1 MTNEEHR
8 TKKDVEVD
16 YGRNS
21 VAPQPHFLFFLLL
34 LTSLSQNLSMLN
46 LGTLYSAS
54 LTPIYSK
61 KGHLVDLQLTQV
73 SCCLVQKKLAHPG
86 ELVPSALSN
95 LGAQA
100 SQRHKDLSSY
110 EPNPHPT
117 IPLLEE

>member
-46 LGTLYSAS
+46 LGS
-54 LTPIYSK
+54 L
-61 KGHLVDLQLTQV
+61 VMD
-73 SCCLVQKKLAHPG
+73 AW
-86 ELVPSALSN
+86 
-95 LGAQA
+95 GANIFPVRKYN
-100 SQRHKDLSSY
+100 SRTFH
-110 EPNPHPT
+110 T
-117 IPLLEE
+117 

>member
-46 LGTLYSAS
+46 LGSLYSAS

-61 KGHLVDLQLTQV
+61 KGHLVDLQL
-73 SCCLVQKKLAHPG
+73 A
-86 ELVPSALSN
+86 
-95 LGAQA
+95 
-100 SQRHKDLSSY
+100 
-110 EPNPHPT
+110 
-117 IPLLEE
+117 